1 MYGVVTYWVLLLYLG
16 FGYKF
21 SIFSLGINMG
31 ALWQLSCAFAIDC
44 LLLHNVDIDISLYMY
59 VNVGVSPPWPRGF
72 NLTVSAPFLGLGG
85 GWSSQGCMRATS
97 SSDVLSNGTASR
109 VGSPR

>member
-1 MYGVVTYWVLLLYLG
+1 
-16 FGYKF
+16 
-21 SIFSLGINMG
+21 MG
-31 ALWQLSCAFAIDC
+31 ALWQLSCAFALHC
-44 LLLHNVDIDISLYMY
+44 MLLYNVDISLLY

-85 GWSSQGCMRATS
+85 GWSSQGYRWANG

-109 VGSPR
+109 VGWAGWTSCVDWW